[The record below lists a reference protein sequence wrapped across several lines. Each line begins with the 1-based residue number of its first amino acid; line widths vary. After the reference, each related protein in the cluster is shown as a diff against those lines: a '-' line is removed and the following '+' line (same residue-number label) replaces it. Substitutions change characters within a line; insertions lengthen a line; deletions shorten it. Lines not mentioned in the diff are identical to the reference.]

1 MKEGGWRWGKRL
13 GERQGLNMDMDD
25 FGRTIR
31 LPTTPHITVAAR
43 LPRIPGASGKVLR
56 THFHLGMSRQ
66 GQQAGHDGR

>member
-1 MKEGGWRWGKRL
+1 
-13 GERQGLNMDMDD
+13 MDD

-31 LPTTPHITVAAR
+31 LPTTPHITMAAR
-43 LPRIPGASGKVLR
+43 LPRVPGASGKVLR